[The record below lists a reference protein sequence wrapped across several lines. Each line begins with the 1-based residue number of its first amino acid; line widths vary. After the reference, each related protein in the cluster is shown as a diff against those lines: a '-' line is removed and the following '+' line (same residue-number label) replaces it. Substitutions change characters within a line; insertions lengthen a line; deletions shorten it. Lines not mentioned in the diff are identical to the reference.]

1 MSAGAMSGRQ
11 GVIPVLAL
19 LMIAMTVSGAP
30 VEMELLLAD
39 FEGPPT
45 PGIVGQA
52 MPEGCTA
59 EVSADRVR
67 GGARCCRLHYRYP
80 GVEGISYSGFALRG
94 LDGPL
99 VGEPQ
104 EFRVWV
110 HGDGVGQSLRLRLTD
125 ATGQTHQF
133 NVAKL
138 DFTGWRQVSCALTE
152 DQGHWGGANDG
163 VLHYPLGFDSLLVD
177 SDVEPSESD
186 MYFDDLT
193 YVTLAEPAAA
203 MTMGAE
209 SGWFGN
215 VVTSAEPWRLK
226 LTVRN
231 RRADGAVAAPLEV
244 VATDSRGQEVGAV
257 RSRLELGPG
266 EAMAVSLAPGGPTR
280 GLVTVRAS
288 AGETPL
294 YEGRLAVL
302 PEPHALE
309 AMRDPFFGAC
319 THFGQGKHSIPDTL
333 QLMRRAG
340 VEFLRDELYW
350 GAIETEAGRFT
361 FPERFDAYMRAAA
374 AAGVQP
380 LIVTTYSN
388 ALYDEGQAP
397 HTDEGRAAYARYVT
411 ELIRHYGDLCHRWE
425 VWNEP
430 NIGFWQGRKPDPG
443 EYFELL
449 KTTYEA
455 VKKADPKATVVG
467 VCTAGTD
474 FGFIEGVLQ
483 RGGARY
489 MDDLSTHPYR
499 YPRSPEDSRFVEE
512 LRRTHELMAK
522 YWMGDRKLWLTE
534 IGWPTQ
540 KDPRGV
546 DEQTS
551 ANYLVRMYVLARSQ
565 PYVAGVVW
573 YDWQDDGPDPGYNEH
588 NFGITKW
595 QTSEAKAGLVAYW
608 VMTHHLA
615 GATLV
620 RQLLPSEPNDRRH
633 ALAFRRGDRQV
644 IVAWTAVG
652 EDTASWS
659 LGCESARLEWA
670 DARVEERRLA
680 GGVLSLRLTEMP
692 VFITGDFKRLET
704 AAPILR
710 LGVQPEAAARGD
722 RLLVVPVLDPAVRD
736 DLSGTLT
743 VAPPR
748 EWRAGAA
755 RRSLPPPPEARSLDL
770 PLSVPPNA
778 PLGPAVFRA
787 EVRSADGRLV
797 AEASANVRVVVPL
810 DLAWVPDRFEGPDR
824 LRGLVVVR
832 NNRSLS
838 DEKMA
843 VEVYGPGG
851 RSALRTMGVTPKME
865 RQCAH
870 PFAVELPA
878 DRVVWDE
885 LPLLLR
891 ATVPHHVV
899 NLRAHCYLWTIP
911 RAAEPPV
918 ADGDL
923 TEWDQSR
930 AATAELRAVFGD
942 FVEVDKPVWR
952 DSADVSAR
960 CLLAHSDEGLHIAV
974 EVRDDTHYQ
983 QYEAE
988 QMWQGDSLQLA
999 LDPGCRGWRETV
1011 RGAPAQWV
1019 ELGLA
1024 RGEDGVM
1031 VHQWRPEGAQVAEGL
1046 RAAVVRG
1053 ESATSYEMTVPWG
1066 MLGQAGPPGGELVT
1080 GFALLV
1086 NENDGQGREGWLAL
1100 FDGIGYRKDPRG
1112 FGLLRFGEC
1121 RQRGGRGAG
1130 VEGRADG

>member
-1 MSAGAMSGRQ
+1 MDEGAMSAREE
-11 GVIPVLAL
+11 VIPVLAL
-19 LMIAMTVSGAP
+19 LTIAMAASGAP

-59 EVSADRVR
+59 EVSADPVHR
-67 GGARCCRLHYRYP
+67 GAHSCRLHYRYP
-80 GVEGISYSGFALRG
+80 GVEGISYAGFALRG
-94 LDGPL
+94 LSGPL
-99 VGEPQ
+99 AGEPH

-138 DFTGWRQVSCALTE
+138 DFTGWRQVSCPLAE

-163 VLHYPLGFDSLLVD
+163 ALHYPLGFDSLLVD

-186 MYFDDLT
+186 VYFDDLT
-193 YVTLAEPAAA
+193 YVTLAEPAVA
-203 MTMGAE
+203 MAIAAE

-215 VVTSAEPWRLK
+215 VVASPDPWRLK
-226 LTVRN
+226 LTIRN
-231 RRADGAVAAPLEV
+231 RRMDADVTAPLEV
-244 VATDSRGQEVGAV
+244 LATDSRGQEVAAV

-266 EAMAVSLAPGGPTR
+266 EATAVSLVPSGPTR
-280 GLVTVRAS
+280 GLMTVRAS
-288 AGETPL
+288 TGETSL

-302 PEPHALE
+302 PQPHALE
-309 AMRDPFFGAC
+309 AARDPFFGAC
-319 THFGQGKHSIPDTL
+319 THFGQGKHTIPDTL

-350 GAIETEAGRFT
+350 GAIEREAGRFT

-374 AAGVQP
+374 EAGVQP

-388 ALYDEGQAP
+388 ELYDQGQAP
-397 HTDEGRAAYARYVT
+397 HTDDGRAAYARYVT
-411 ELIRHYGDLCHRWE
+411 ELIGRYGDLCSRWE

-430 NIGFWQGRKPDPG
+430 NIGFWRGRKPDPA

-455 VKKADPKATVVG
+455 VKKADPEATVIG

-474 FGFIEGVLQ
+474 LAFIEGVLE

-512 LRRTHELMAK
+512 LQRTHELMAK
-522 YWMGDRKLWLTE
+522 YDMGDRKLWLTE

-573 YDWQDDGPDPGYNEH
+573 YDWQDDGPDPAYNEH
-588 NFGITKW
+588 NFGITRW

-615 GATLV
+615 GASLV
-620 RQLLPSEPNDRRH
+620 RQLLPSGPDDRRY
-633 ALAFRRGDRQV
+633 AFVFRRGDRQA
-644 IVAWTAVG
+644 IVAWTAGG

-659 LGCESARLEWA
+659 LGCASARLEWA
-670 DARVEERRLA
+670 DARIEERKLA

-692 VFITGDFKRLET
+692 VFITGEFRRLEV
-704 AAPILR
+704 APPILR
-710 LGVQPEAAARGD
+710 LGVQPEAVARGD
-722 RLLVVPVLDPAVRD
+722 RLLVVPVLDLALRD
-736 DLSGTLT
+736 DLSGTLAI
-743 VAPPR
+743 VPPE
-748 EWRAGAA
+748 EWRAGVA
-755 RRSLPPPPEARSLDL
+755 RRSLPAPPQARSLDL
-770 PLSVPPNA
+770 PVTVPPHA
-778 PLGPAVFRA
+778 PLGTASFRA
-787 EVRSADGRLV
+787 EVRSADGGLV
-797 AEASANVRVVVPL
+797 AEASADLRVVVPV
-810 DLAWVPDRFEGPDR
+810 DLAWVPERFESPDR
-824 LRGLVVVR
+824 LRGLVAVR

-838 DEKMA
+838 DEKMT

-851 RSALRTMGVTPKME
+851 RRALRTTGVTPKTR
-865 RQCAH
+865 RQSAH
-870 PFAVELPA
+870 SFALDLPG
-878 DRVVWDE
+878 DRLVWDK

-891 ATVPHHVV
+891 ATVLHHVV
-899 NLRAHCYLWTIP
+899 NVRTDCCVWTIP
-911 RAAEPPV
+911 RTAEPPV
-918 ADGDL
+918 PDGDL
-923 TEWDQSR
+923 TEWEQSR
-930 AATAELRAVFGD
+930 AATAELRALFGD
-942 FVEVDKPVWR
+942 FSEVDKPAWR
-952 DSADVSAR
+952 DAEDVSAR
-960 CLLAHSDEGLHIAV
+960 CLLAHSGEGLHLAV
-974 EVRDDTHYQ
+974 EVRDDAHCQ
-983 QYEAE
+983 PYEAE
-988 QMWQGDSLQLA
+988 QMWQGDSLQVA

-1011 RGAPAQWV
+1011 RGGQAEWA

-1024 RGEDGVM
+1024 RGEGGM
-1031 VHQWRPEGAQVAEGL
+1031 LVHQWRPEGERWLQGL
-1046 RAAVVRG
+1046 GAAVVRG
-1053 ESATSYEMTVPWG
+1053 EDATRYEVTLPWAT
-1066 MLGQAGPPGGELVT
+1066 LGQSGPPGGELVT

-1086 NENDGQGREGWLAL
+1086 NENDGEGREGWLAL

-1112 FGLLRFGEC
+1112 FGLLRFG
-1121 RQRGGRGAG
+1121 
-1130 VEGRADG
+1130 D